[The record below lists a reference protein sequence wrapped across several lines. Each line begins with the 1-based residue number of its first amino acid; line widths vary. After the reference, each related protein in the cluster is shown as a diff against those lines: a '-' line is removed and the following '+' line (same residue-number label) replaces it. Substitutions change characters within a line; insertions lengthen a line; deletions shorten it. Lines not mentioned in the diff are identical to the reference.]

1 MLRYLTRKLSI
12 LPLILLGIT
21 ILVFLMR
28 ALVPGDP
35 VDMMLFGQY
44 ATPESKAEL
53 RAHLGLDKPL
63 PVQYTIFMTNL
74 LKGDLG
80 KSARTRDSVSK
91 EIMIR
96 YPNTLKLA
104 FASLALAILLGIP
117 TGVLAAVHKDRPLDM
132 ILMILVSVGVSM
144 PAFWLSFILMYF
156 FGVRLEWLP
165 VMGSE
170 EGIKSLI
177 MPAGTLGLI
186 YASIIGRL
194 TRSGMLEILSHDY
207 IRTARAK
214 GLKESVVLYRHALR
228 NAIVPV
234 VTIIGL
240 QFGYLLGGAFIV
252 ETVFVYTGLGELA
265 VRSIG
270 FRDFPMVQGITLFIA
285 FTTVMVN
292 LAVDLLYSVVNPQ
305 IRYG

>member
-1 MLRYLTRKLSI
+1 MFQYIGRKLAV

-21 ILVFLMR
+21 LLVFLMR

-53 RAHLGLDKPL
+53 RAHLGLDKSL
-63 PVQYTIFMTNL
+63 PIQYGIFMTNL

-80 KSARTRDSVSK
+80 TSARTRDSVAK
-91 EIMIR
+91 EIVIR
-96 YPNTLKLA
+96 YPNTIKLA
-104 FASLALAILLGIP
+104 LASLAIAVMLGIP
-117 TGVLAAVHKDRPLDM
+117 TGVIAAVKKDTIIDVGAML
-132 ILMILVSVGVSM
+132 LVSIGVSM
-144 PAFWLSFILMYF
+144 PAFWLAFIFMYF

-165 VMGSE
+165 VMGAD
-170 EGIKSLI
+170 GWLNLI
-177 MPAGTLGLI
+177 MPASTLGLI

-194 TRSGMLEILSHDY
+194 TRSGMLEILFHDY
-207 IRTARAK
+207 VRTARAK
-214 GLKESVVLYRHALR
+214 GLPESLVVYRHALR
-228 NAIVPV
+228 NAMIPV

-270 FRDFPMVQGITLFIA
+270 FRDFPMVQGITLCIA
-285 FTTVMVN
+285 MTTVLIN
-292 LAVDLLYSVVNPQ
+292 LTIDLLYGLLNPQ

>member
-1 MLRYLTRKLSI
+1 MLRYLARKLAL
-12 LPLILLGIT
+12 LPLILIGIT
-21 ILVFLMR
+21 LLVFLMR

-53 RAHLGLDKPL
+53 RTHLGLDQPL
-63 PVQYTIFMTNL
+63 PVQYGIFLRNL

-80 KSARTRDSVSK
+80 TSARTRDSVAK
-91 EIMIR
+91 EVMVR

-104 FASLALAILLGIP
+104 FASLILAIAIGIP
-117 TGVLAAVHKDRPLDM
+117 IGVLAAVHKDSVIDL
-132 ILMILVSVGVSM
+132 ILMLVVSVGVSM
-144 PAFWLSFILMYF
+144 PAFWLAFILMYF
-156 FGVRLEWLP
+156 FGVRLQWLP
-165 VMGSE
+165 VMGAD
-170 EGIKSLI
+170 GFANLV
-177 MPAGTLGLI
+177 MPAATLGLI
-186 YASIIGRL
+186 YASIIARL
-194 TRSGMLEILSHDY
+194 TRSGMLEILSQDY

-214 GLKESVVLYRHALR
+214 GLSNTIVLYRHALR

-270 FRDFPMVQGITLFIA
+270 FRDFPMVQGITLCIA
-285 FTTVMVN
+285 LTTIFVN
-292 LAVDLLYSVVNPQ
+292 LTVDLVYGLVNPQ